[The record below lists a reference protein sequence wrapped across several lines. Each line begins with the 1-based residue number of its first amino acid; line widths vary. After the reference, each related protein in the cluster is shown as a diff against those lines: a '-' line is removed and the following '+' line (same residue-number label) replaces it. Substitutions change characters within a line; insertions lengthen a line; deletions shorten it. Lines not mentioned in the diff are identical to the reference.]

1 MQQDEL
7 DRILAS
13 EIVPSA
19 GFVSGVMEAV
29 RREAAAPPPIPF
41 PWLRALPALLAGLV
55 AIVIAIVKSG
65 GQPAEAAQTRSGIL
79 TSLAHAWS
87 VAAGYG
93 AGWIAMALLLS
104 LVCTALSI
112 RMATGGWRTL

>member
-13 EIVPSA
+13 EIAPSA

-41 PWLRALPALLAGLV
+41 PWLRALPALLAGIM

-65 GQPAEAAQTRSGIL
+65 GAAAESAQAPAGLLSALQ
-79 TSLAHAWS
+79 HAWS

-104 LVCTALSI
+104 LVCVALSM
-112 RMATGGWRTL
+112 RLATGRWRTL

>member
-7 DRILAS
+7 DRILAPG
-13 EIVPSA
+13 IVPSA

-41 PWLRALPALLAGLV
+41 PWLRALPALLAGVV

-65 GQPAEAAQTRSGIL
+65 SEPVKAAPTHSGIL
-79 TSLAHAWS
+79 TALGHAWS
-87 VAAGYG
+87 VASNYG
-93 AGWIAMALLLS
+93 AGWIAMSLLLT
-104 LVCTALSI
+104 LVCGLLSI
-112 RMATGGWRTL
+112 RLASGGWRTL